1 MREKI
6 SILID
11 KVFKPKGLLLNEGGA
26 LVFRKILSEETKRE
40 LKNHFVLHLN
50 QPGTHQ
56 YVVDRNSEAIL
67 LRLIEKDCK
76 SLSDLIN
83 DYVGN
88 STCDIAYYF
97 ESWTDAEAHRNSQLA
112 HHDSVGHRL
121 KLFVPLEMG
130 WTTYFLKDSHTI
142 RHLSDSSQDK
152 ALRMRLTEDIGK
164 KMDKIKLEFGDLLLF
179 DTNGLHKG
187 HVENGYRGSVLVF
200 EFSHYL
206 KGSWQGK
213 VGKRSIL

>member
-6 SILID
+6 SVLID
-11 KVFKPKGLLLNEGGA
+11 TVFKPKGVLLKEGGA
-26 LVFRKILSEETKRE
+26 LVFRKLLSEETKQE
-40 LKNHFVLHLN
+40 LRKHFSIHLN
-50 QPGTHQ
+50 EAGTYQ
-56 YVVDRNSEAIL
+56 YVVDRNLESIL
-67 LRLIEKDCK
+67 LRLIAKDCK
-76 SLSDLIN
+76 SLLDIIK

-97 ESWTDAEAHRNSQLA
+97 ESWTDADAHRNSQLA

-121 KLFVPLEMG
+121 KLFVPMEIG
-130 WTTYFLKDSHTI
+130 WTTYFLKNSHTI
-142 RHLSDSSQDK
+142 HHLSDSSQDK
-152 ALRMRLTEDIGK
+152 ALRMRLTEDLGK
-164 KMDKIKLEFGDLLLF
+164 NMDKIKLEFGDLLLF

-206 KGSWQGK
+206 KRSWQGK